1 MPDDQ
6 LMLAYAQGD
15 AAAFD
20 VLYARHEG
28 GLFRFVKRLLGARL
42 VAQAD
47 EVFQDTWVRIISARD
62 SFSPQGATWR
72 TWAFTIAHNLAMDRL
87 RVSGRE
93 VTLDAHPD
101 DDSEPVPTLDRGVRG
116 AVDAAAHPSAEELA
130 FWRAAGRRLLACL
143 DELPAEQRA
152 AFLLHHEDGLD
163 RRGAGREPGDWFRDR
178 AQPPALWL
186 AKTARLH
193 GALSVGAGATG
204 MSGTNTKFDD
214 DNNGDLRDP
223 RCAARWTMRP
233 PAMPGP
239 IRARAT
245 RS

>member
-6 LMLAYAQGD
+6 LMLAYAHGD

-28 GLFRFVKRLLGARL
+28 GLFRFVRRLLGARL
-42 VAQAD
+42 AAQAD

-93 VTLDAHPD
+93 VALDAHATD
-101 DDSEPVPTLDRGVRG
+101 DDGDAVPALDRGVRG
-116 AVDAAAHPSAEELA
+116 AADLSAHPSAEELA

-152 AFLLHHEDGLD
+152 AFLLHHEDGLTVDALAD
-163 RRGAGREPGDWFRDR
+163 RLEIGFETVRSRLRYGLQKLR
-178 AQPPALWL
+178 ACME
-186 AKTARLH
+186 RY
-193 GALSVGAGATG
+193 LSV
-204 MSGTNTKFDD
+204 
-214 DNNGDLRDP
+214 LEQ
-223 RCAARWTMRP
+223 
-233 PAMPGP
+233 
-239 IRARAT
+239 RA
-245 RS
+245 